1 MIEIPKLSKPA
12 GEDKAPR
19 WFHVAVALSMLLS
32 AGAALVS
39 ALKTSAT
46 MQALVEQ
53 NARLV
58 KAGST
63 PILQYYAANIN
74 SSDKSEL
81 QIAVENVGTGP
92 ARVVWLE
99 MRYDG
104 KPLRSSH
111 ALPAEVARTQQL
123 SIEQGAKIHTR
134 SGSIAG
140 DVLTTGRRQMLFSW
154 RAEDVKDP
162 QVEALYRAVD
172 KERGK
177 LSLSACYCSVFDE
190 CWTTDFGSDLPQS
203 VPRCERQGHVSVN
216 GG

>member
-63 PILQYYAANIN
+63 PILQHYSGNVSKEGERVLRIW
-74 SSDKSEL
+74 
-81 QIAVENVGTGP
+81 VENVGTGP
-92 ARVVWLE
+92 ARVVWFDL
-99 MRYDG
+99 RFQG
-104 KPLRSSH
+104 KPMADIRELPRMAAAAASQPLADDAGLPFVRSTIAGHVLAAGHERRVFEARWKDMKDPASQSAYEQVDQHLRSVS
-111 ALPAEVARTQQL
+111 AE
-123 SIEQGAKIHTR
+123 
-134 SGSIAG
+134 
-140 DVLTTGRRQMLFSW
+140 
-154 RAEDVKDP
+154 
-162 QVEALYRAVD
+162 
-172 KERGK
+172 
-177 LSLSACYCSVFDE
+177 ACYCSVFDE
-190 CWTTDFGSDLPQS
+190 CWQTDFGPTLPKPVAS
-203 VPRCERQGHVSVN
+203 CERARPGK
-216 GG
+216 G

>member
-1 MIEIPKLSKPA
+1 MIEIPKLNKPG

-39 ALKTSAT
+39 AIKTSAT

-74 SSDKSEL
+74 ASDKSEL
-81 QIAVENVGTGP
+81 QLAVENVGTGP

-99 MRYDG
+99 MRYEG
-104 KPLRSSH
+104 KPLKSSH
-111 ALPAEVARTQQL
+111 ALPVEVARSQQL
-123 SIEQGAKIHTR
+123 GLDKAAHVYTR
-134 SGSIAG
+134 SGSVAG
-140 DVLTTGRRQMLFSW
+140 DVLTAGKRQMLFSW
-154 RAEDVKDP
+154 REEDVRDP
-162 QVEALYRAVD
+162 TVAALYKAVD
-172 KERGK
+172 RERGK
-177 LSLSACYCSVFDE
+177 VTLAGCYCSVFDE
-190 CWTTDFGSDLPQS
+190 CWETDFGPEQPKP
-203 VPRCERQGHVSVN
+203 VPRCERKGHVSVN

>member
-1 MIEIPKLSKPA
+1 VIEIPKLSKPA

-46 MQALVEQ
+46 MQALVDQ

-63 PILQYYAANIN
+63 PILQFYAANIN
-74 SSDKSEL
+74 ASDQSEIQL
-81 QIAVENVGTGP
+81 AVENAGTGP

-104 KPLRSSH
+104 QPLKNSH
-111 ALPAEVARTQQL
+111 ALPVAV
-123 SIEQGAKIHTR
+123 AKAHQVQVDKNALVRTR
-134 SGSIAG
+134 SGSLAG
-140 DVLTTGRRQMLFSW
+140 DVLMAGKRQLIFSW
-154 RAEDVKDP
+154 RADDIQDPAVK
-162 QVEALYRAVD
+162 ALFETVD
-172 KERGK
+172 RDRGK
-177 LSLSACYCSVFDE
+177 LSLAACYCSVFDE
-190 CWTTDFGSDLPQS
+190 CWETDFGPDLPKS
-203 VPRCERQGHVSVN
+203 VQRCERQGHVSVN

>member
-12 GEDKAPR
+12 GEEKAPR

-63 PILQYYAANIN
+63 PILQSFAANVN
-74 SSDKSEL
+74 ASDKPEL

-104 KPLRSSH
+104 KPLKSSH
-111 ALPAEVARTQQL
+111 ALPVEVARTQQL
-123 SIEQGAKIHTR
+123 SVGKEAHVYTR

-140 DVLTTGRRQMLFSW
+140 DVLTAGRRQLLFSW
-154 RAEDVKDP
+154 REEDVRDKP
-162 QVEALYRAVD
+162 VAALYKAVD
-172 KERGK
+172 QERAK

-190 CWTTDFGSDLPQS
+190 CWETNFGPDLPKAVQ
-203 VPRCERQGHVSVN
+203 RCERQGHVSVN

>member
-1 MIEIPKLSKPA
+1 MIEIPKPSKPA

-74 SSDKSEL
+74 ASDKSEL
-81 QIAVENVGTGP
+81 QLAVENVGTGP

-104 KPLRSSH
+104 KPLKSSH

-123 SIEQGAKIHTR
+123 SVPKDAHVYTR

-140 DVLTTGRRQMLFSW
+140 DVLTAGRRQMLFSW
-154 RAEDVKDP
+154 RGEDVQDK
-162 QVEALYRAVD
+162 QVEALYKAVD
-172 KERGK
+172 RERSK
-177 LSLSACYCSVFDE
+177 LSVAGCYCSVFDE
-190 CWTTDFGSDLPQS
+190 CWETNFGPDLPKPVQ
-203 VPRCERQGHVSVN
+203 RCERKGHVSVN